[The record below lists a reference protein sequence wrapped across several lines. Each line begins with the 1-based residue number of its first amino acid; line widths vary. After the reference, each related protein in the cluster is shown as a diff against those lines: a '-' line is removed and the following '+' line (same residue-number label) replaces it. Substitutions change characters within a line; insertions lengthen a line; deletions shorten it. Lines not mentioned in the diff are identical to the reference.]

1 MAAWV
6 FFWETWAAAVVN
18 GLFGDGRVLT
28 VTTLLRMFAGN
39 RAVGMGRVVG
49 VWLVCLFGVCLM
61 QPAKAQSVATTTVQ
75 GTVYQANGQP
85 GTGTLLVSW
94 PAFTTA
100 GNQAVAAGRTVVQIG
115 TDGFVSVN
123 LAPNLGATPAG
134 EYYTAVYHL
143 ADGTVNTEYWVVP
156 AGATATIAAV
166 RAQVLPAAQA
176 VQAVSKAYV
185 DAAIAQLQG
194 SLLTANG
201 GTLTGPLILA
211 GDPTTPLMAADK
223 HYVDAVAGG
232 GLQGTG
238 GNVLGPLNA
247 AALNGVYAPLAGTA
261 QTTLQTTQAAAAAAG
276 GAMLV
281 PPTYGGTDT
290 FSNTAGVRVEDLRA
304 SGAQQHERSVKEF
317 GAVCDGVTDDTA
329 ALQAALNFAQ
339 TAYGA
344 GHGVALVLPAGVC
357 KTHQLSWHL
366 ESIGGQG
373 RQVSGLMGFPGED
386 VLATATD
393 ATGLL
398 GNTRLHDFSIYVD
411 QSLDVSCS
419 PAEGRAAAGSCG
431 VNRPIEAGS
440 IFSSGGNGLAGTAGT
455 GAGWSIGN
463 CAIAMPAA
471 LGTGGNGLQQAVVE
485 NLAIAT
491 VGADPLATYVGADST
506 HTCGI
511 YLGQWPV
518 GTYFR
523 AIDIRGVGTG
533 IAMPAL
539 GGATPAGLV
548 ADGNR
553 WEGVSIAAVHGF
565 VAAVGSNG
573 VLDGVVVSA
582 QNSAAAGESPTGL
595 VLDFAGLQQGWT
607 VRNAQVAPVWSA
619 VAPRLTVSASGGA
632 VTGVVVGPEHGL
644 GYEGYGVALPLS
656 FSGSCTATATV
667 AVNSDGSLGAVTVG
681 SGGFGCSGTTTAAV
695 NVARTTLGAKPVNLI
710 AGRNMTLLGGN
721 LLNGSGGYTVWTAA
735 GSRAVGTQ
743 MGGGGTLTASA
754 TPYPSLV
761 VEAIAGGTGAYTG
774 SANRFEGLS
783 LASAGSLLDLGLG
796 NGVVQQSATGAGTVG
811 LEAARAASNTVS
823 ADFAL
828 LSGGGTNPLTAS
840 QAFTSLNDLFFSAE
854 DLYSQVGESV
864 ATGSVFGKD
873 AAAPVT
879 GSYVKAVGGAWDS
892 SGAWTVRGV
901 ANGLVLG
908 KGFPV
913 GTGTW
918 EVAAKADAATTQ
930 ELKLVGTTGTQS
942 CVFADQTV
950 SLTTSWQVFRIPYNT
965 VTGNSACD
973 AQTGGTQGN
982 AVSAVGLSPSVGT
995 NVETAFVAF
1004 VPAYQQLLLANA
1016 PVTGAQAAN
1025 KAYVDAQIASQIVN
1039 GGGALPIT
1047 GGTLTGALN
1056 APVMDGTTDCGLS
1069 SSVASCVAGATSAL
1083 IPPGTTGTYAQAAAL
1098 QATAQCVYD
1107 PTQGGRITGV
1117 LPGQLGQGYVTTPS
1131 LSISGGGG
1139 SGLAVTPVVAGG
1151 QVTSYT
1157 VTNGGSG
1164 YTACPTI
1171 AVAQPPA
1178 AAAPIPVLDQ
1188 RRGGTSYSAEVRVDD
1203 FGCAADGVTDDTQC
1217 FNDAINF
1224 VTQGGTRTGALTLS
1238 QGKTYFIGT
1247 ISGYMQTAWDD
1258 GTAPATDTCGGVACT
1273 NIAPETPGYVGY
1285 AVKVQSSQA
1294 NPLTIYGNGA
1304 TIVSSYS
1311 TAAAGAATY
1320 GLGSPYF
1327 AVFGS
1332 DQPVAGWNLY
1342 DLNINRAFIG
1352 AMTKSAGYWRWERVS
1367 MNTVGMVALLGSS
1380 QYDSFR
1386 DMIIQNGQ
1394 SGIIIGGWWGNRAP
1408 TTSPSGQI
1416 YLNQENLGDATN
1428 LDGMVFYG
1436 MNWAA
1441 LSQSQTAQNALD
1453 TWFNTYFFHVGDN
1466 QTRLTDQNQAQLGV
1480 VTDSMWRGIYH
1491 VMFATYSRYGRPV
1504 LGVTVHNANVKST
1517 QNYPIVATSA
1527 IQWVIDGLGM
1537 EKVGSCNASAT
1548 YGAFGSTTC
1557 PSPYDSVNNELP
1569 GAILLYQF
1577 QNMYVKDVV
1586 AGGSPILEAVAEPQQ
1601 VSAAQQLQD
1610 FRVGLTNIQSS
1621 VASSV
1626 VPRVQPVPTGR
1637 LILGPPNASFPAGVT
1652 NADSSEL
1659 CLKGTNVGFADEWCL
1674 RSVEQAYVSGN
1685 GMPRYLTLENT
1696 GYSGFTG
1703 LTAVQMPGL
1712 RVRPGPIGGG
1722 DGTLPVTDF
1731 AEQAF
1736 TIAGGAVLGETCA
1749 TVPGISL
1756 GNAVATDGVLFVKPP
1771 AAAAPLQLSGAV
1783 TAAGTMALT
1792 VCNPSTT
1799 AVSYPAGTYYA
1810 FLLAGAGAA
1819 TNPAVSGGTPTGTN
1833 PLTTSQGD
1841 LVVGDVNGN
1850 PGRLAG
1856 NTSTT
1861 QAVLVQSGTGT
1872 GAGAP
1877 VWSTAPT
1884 FYGGNLTGI
1893 NAGNITTGT
1902 VPIGS
1907 GGTGAT
1913 TAAQALA
1920 NLGGASLAATVSD
1933 FAGVV
1938 SGKQLGGLYQVD
1950 QFAGADFGA
1959 KLSACEAGLSGSYG
1973 GVCDARAFTGT
1984 VGMSA
1989 TVTLSTANTV
1999 VYLPCG
2005 TIATTASIVVPAAV
2019 RNVTLHG
2026 CGLRGASGASGSQG
2040 GTVLLYSGAG
2050 AAVQV
2055 GDPTYAVDTM
2065 GFHLDNVVINT
2076 TGSTAATTTGVTATR
2091 VQEMELAGLYMLGNA
2106 NQTGLLLDGTGN
2118 YTGGTFYDLAFNG
2131 FQTAVS
2137 GIGHQVANAATT
2149 DWLNAS
2155 TFLRLHIDC
2164 PTSGGSP
2171 VTGTTGINLAQGD
2184 GNTFTGGDVEGCA
2197 MALHLGPN
2205 AVNNTLV
2212 GVRNENSTSQV
2223 VADSGSSYNSWI
2235 TGGTMFTGALTDN
2248 GTRNSFLDAFH
2259 RTFNGMNGDWYG
2271 SQKDATVTNKWRL
2284 GTGAGNERGLLNRVQ
2299 TDFGYRWTY
2308 GFSDAGA
2315 GEQFYQILDE
2325 LNSVYRVSIGQYNA
2339 GNANTNNQTVINAA
2353 GTGAVVLNGSNNS
2366 GTGGLV
2372 LGSGGAT
2379 ETTVATVDGGGN
2391 ANFTGTMQVGGV
2403 TTAVG
2408 SVTVKNQANVEID
2421 STLWAGLTTAQKE
2434 SFIYKDWNGNSQWYL
2449 VKDLANNWAL
2459 NSAIDGTD
2467 HLKAY
2472 QNGETM
2478 LNSNGTAAVTVNR
2491 EASGGTGGLVV
2502 YSGGATPI
2510 QVAKVDAAGNITNA
2524 GTQVS
2529 TGNVTVQNGANAEAD
2544 VVVQPG
2550 LSAEQN
2556 GAFQLN
2562 SMAGVAQWKL
2572 KKDASNFFRLSDA
2585 VNSLDRVVLF
2595 QNGNTNV
2602 NAGAGANA
2610 LVVNST
2616 ANSGTGGLL
2625 VYSGGATPAQVAKI
2639 DGSGNLTVTSCAGC
2653 VAAGTGGT
2661 VSAGTAGQLAYY
2673 AAGGT
2678 VVSGETVSG
2687 DLTLAAGGAATLATV
2702 NANAGSFGTSTAI
2715 PTFTVNGKGLI
2726 TAAGSSAVVA
2736 PAGTLSGTTLAA
2748 NVTGSSL
2755 AGVGTITSGT
2765 WQGTAIAN
2773 AYLGNA
2779 AVTVAGQT
2787 CTLGASCAIA
2797 AANLSNGVS
2806 GSGAVAL
2813 VNGPTFTGTAT
2824 FSGGATFAGNTTTTG
2839 NTTTWAN
2846 GAAASDYLVIQP
2858 GTGTTDQIGALEF
2871 ANYAGTS
2878 QWEIRKDGSNYF
2890 RIRDAVNGADRVV
2903 EYPAGETILNAGTGS
2918 NLVGINNT
2926 SGSGTGGLV
2935 VYGGGTSNYNTA
2947 ELTVTGSGNV
2957 TANGFI
2963 AAKTHSGSGTMTLAA
2978 GAAAGTSPTIGCAT
2992 SHVCDGVS
3000 GTVTLTTGT
3009 SPTTGTLATLT
3020 FPSAHTNQANCVV
3033 GVQLA
3038 SAGMITNVSWSET
3051 TTALTLTANG
3061 VLAAG
3066 TGYSVRYWCGGN

>member
-1 MAAWV
+1 
-6 FFWETWAAAVVN
+6 
-18 GLFGDGRVLT
+18 
-28 VTTLLRMFAGN
+28 
-39 RAVGMGRVVG
+39 MGRVVG
-49 VWLVCLFGVCLM
+49 MWLVCLLGVCLP
-61 QPAKAQSVATTTVQ
+61 QTSVAQSVATTTVQ
-75 GTVYQANGQP
+75 GTVYLANGQP

-100 GNQAVAAGRTVVQIG
+100 AAGNTPGQAVAAGRTVVQIG
-115 TDGFVSVN
+115 SDGFVSVN

-134 EYYTAVYHL
+134 EYYTAVFHL
-143 ADGTVNTEYWVVP
+143 SDGTVNTEYWVVP
-156 AGATATIAAV
+156 ARATATIAAV

-201 GTLTGPLILA
+201 GTLTGPLTLA

-223 HYVDAVAGG
+223 HYVDSVAGG

-261 QTTLQTTQAAAAAAG
+261 QTTLQTTQAAAVAG
-276 GAMLV
+276 SGSMVV
-281 PPTYGGTDT
+281 PPTYAGTDT
-290 FSNTAGVRVEDLRA
+290 FANAAGIRVEDLRA
-304 SGAQQHERSVKEF
+304 AGAQQHERSVKEF

-329 ALQAALNFAQ
+329 SLQAALNFAQ
-339 TAYGA
+339 TAYVN

-357 KTHQLSWHL
+357 KTHQLVWHL

-398 GNTRLHDFSIYVD
+398 GNTRLHDFAIFVD
-411 QSLDVSCS
+411 QSVDVSCS

-431 VNRPIEAGS
+431 VNRAVEPGS
-440 IFSSGGNGLAGTAGT
+440 IFSAGGNGLAGTAGT

-463 CAIAMPAA
+463 CGIAMPAA
-471 LGTGGNGLQQAVVE
+471 LGTGGNGLRQAVLE

-491 VGADPLATYVGADST
+491 VGADPLNAYAGADST

-511 YLGQWPV
+511 YLGQWPLASD
-518 GTYFR
+518 FR
-523 AIDIRGVGTG
+523 NIDIRGVGTG
-533 IAMPAL
+533 VAMPAL
-539 GGATPAGLV
+539 AGAAPAGLV

-553 WEGVSIAAVHGF
+553 WEGMTIAAVHGF

-573 VLDGVVVSA
+573 VLDGVVVNA

-607 VRNAQVAPVWSA
+607 VRNVQVVPVWSA
-619 VAPRLTVSASGGA
+619 VAPKLTVNAAGGA
-632 VTGVVVGPEHGL
+632 VTSVAVGPEHGL
-644 GYEGYGVALPLS
+644 GYEGYGVSVPLS
-656 FSGSCTATATV
+656 FSGSCTAQATA
-667 AVNSDGSLGAVTVG
+667 AVNTDGSLGVVTVG

-695 NVARTTLGAKPVNLI
+695 NVAGTTLGAKAVNLI
-710 AGRNMTLLGGN
+710 AGRDMTLIAGN
-721 LLNGSGGYTVWTAA
+721 LLKGSGGYSVWTAA
-735 GSRAVGTQ
+735 GSRTLGTQ
-743 MGGGGTLTASA
+743 MGGGGTLAASA
-754 TPYPSLV
+754 TAYPALV
-761 VEAIAGGTGAYTG
+761 VGAISGGAGGGVGYTG
-774 SANRFEGLS
+774 SANRFEGLG
-783 LASAGSLLDLGLG
+783 LASAASLADTGLG
-796 NGVVQQSATGAGTVG
+796 NAVVQQSTSGAGPVG

-828 LSGGGTNPLTAS
+828 LGGGGGN
-840 QAFTSLNDLFFSAE
+840 QAFPSLNDLFFSAE
-854 DLYSQVGESV
+854 DLYSQTGESV

-873 AAAPVT
+873 ATAPVT

-892 SGAWTVRGV
+892 SAAWALRGV
-901 ANGLVLG
+901 QNGLILG
-908 KGFPV
+908 RGFPV
-913 GTGTW
+913 GLGTW
-918 EVAAKADAATTQ
+918 EVAAKADVAATQ
-930 ELKLVGTTGTQS
+930 ELRLVGTTGSQS

-973 AQTGGTQGN
+973 AATGGSQGN
-982 AVSAVGLSPSVGT
+982 AVSAVGLSPSVST

-1004 VPAYQQLLLANA
+1004 VPAFQQLLLANA
-1016 PVTGAQAAN
+1016 PTTGAQAAN
-1025 KAYVDAQIASQIVN
+1025 KTYVDTQIASQIVN
-1039 GGGALPIT
+1039 GGGALPIS

-1056 APVMDGTTDCGLS
+1056 APVMNGTTNCALS
-1069 SSVASCVAGATSAL
+1069 GSVAGCVAGATSAL
-1083 IPPGTTGTYAQAAAL
+1083 IPAGTTGSYAQGASM

-1107 PTQGGRITGV
+1107 PTQGGKITGV
-1117 LPGQLGQGYVTTPS
+1117 LPGQLGQGYITVPGLTIT
-1131 LSISGGGG
+1131 GGGG
-1139 SGLAVTPVVAGG
+1139 SGLAVTPVVSGG
-1151 QVTSYT
+1151 QVASYS
-1157 VTNGGSG
+1157 VTNGGAG
-1164 YTACPTI
+1164 YTSCPTI
-1171 AVAQPPA
+1171 SVAAPPA
-1178 AAAPIPVLDQ
+1178 AVAPIPVLDQ
-1188 RRGGTSYSAEVRVDD
+1188 RRGATSYSAEVRVDD

-1217 FNDAINF
+1217 FNDAINYA
-1224 VTQGGTRTGALTLS
+1224 TQGGTRTGAVTLS
-1238 QGKTYFIGT
+1238 QGKTYFLGT

-1258 GTAPATDTCGGVACT
+1258 GTAPSTDTCGGVACA

-1311 TAAAGAATY
+1311 TTAAGAATY
-1320 GLGSPYF
+1320 GLGAPYF

-1332 DQPVAGWNLY
+1332 DQPIAGWNLY
-1342 DLNINRAFIG
+1342 DVNLNRAFIG
-1352 AMTKSAGYWRWERVS
+1352 AMTKSAAYWRWERVS
-1367 MNTVGMVALLGSS
+1367 MNTVGVTALLGSS

-1386 DMIIQNGQ
+1386 DLIIQNGQ

-1408 TTSPSGQI
+1408 GTSASGGA
-1416 YLNQENLGDATN
+1416 YLNQENLGDATSV
-1428 LDGMVFYG
+1428 DGMVFYG
-1436 MNWAA
+1436 LNWPS

-1453 TWFNTYFFHVGDN
+1453 SWFNTYFFHVGDN
-1466 QTRLTDQNQAQLGV
+1466 QTRLTDQNQAQLGA
-1480 VTDSMWRGIYH
+1480 VTDSMWRGIYQ

-1504 LGVTVHNANVKST
+1504 LGVTLHNMNVKTT
-1517 QNYPIVATSA
+1517 QNYPVVATSA
-1527 IQWVIDGLGM
+1527 NQWVIDGLGM
-1537 EKVGSCNASAT
+1537 ERVGSCNGSAV
-1548 YGAFGSTTC
+1548 YGAYGSTAC

-1569 GAILLYQF
+1569 GVILLYQF
-1577 QNMYVKDVV
+1577 QNVYVKSVL
-1586 AGGSPILEAVAEPQQ
+1586 ASGSPILEAVAEPQQ

-1610 FRVGLTNIQSS
+1610 FRVGLTNLESS
-1621 VASSV
+1621 VVSSV

-1637 LILGPPNASFPAGVT
+1637 LVLGPSNGSFPPGVT
-1652 NADSSEL
+1652 NADSGEL
-1659 CLKGTNVGFADEWCL
+1659 CLKGTDVGYPDEWCL
-1674 RSVEQAYVSGN
+1674 RAEDQAYASGS
-1685 GMPRYLTLENT
+1685 GMPRYLAVEND
-1696 GYSGFTG
+1696 GYPGLSG
-1703 LTAVQMPGL
+1703 LTAVEMPGL
-1712 RVRPGPIGGG
+1712 RVRPGTISGG

-1749 TVPGISL
+1749 TVSGISL
-1756 GNAVATDGVLFVKPP
+1756 GNAAATDGVLFVRPP
-1771 AAAAPLQLSGAV
+1771 SGAGPLQFSGAV

-1792 VCNPSTT
+1792 ACNPSTV
-1799 AVSYPAGTYYA
+1799 AANYPAGTYYA
-1810 FLLAGAGAA
+1810 FLLAGAGAG
-1819 TNPAVSGGTPTGTN
+1819 TTPAVSGGTPTATS

-1841 LVVGDVNGN
+1841 LVAGDVNGN
-1850 PGRLAG
+1850 PSRLAG

-1861 QAVLVQSGTGT
+1861 QAVLVESGTGT
-1872 GAGAP
+1872 SANAP

-1902 VPIGS
+1902 VPIGN

-1913 TAAQALA
+1913 TAVQALA

-1933 FAGVV
+1933 FSGVL
-1938 SGKQLGGLYQVD
+1938 SGRQLGGLYQVD
-1950 QFAGADFGA
+1950 QFTGADFGA
-1959 KLSACEAGLSGSYG
+1959 KLAACIAGLSATYG
-1973 GVCDARAFTGT
+1973 GVCDGRAFTGT

-1989 TVTLSTANTV
+1989 TVTISTANTV

-2005 TIATTASIVVPAAV
+2005 TISTAASIVVPAAV

-2076 TGSTAATTTGVTATR
+2076 TGSTAATTTGVTAYR
-2091 VQEMELAGLYMLGNA
+2091 VQEMELAGLYMLGNG

-2137 GIGHQVANAATT
+2137 GIGHQVTNAATT

-2197 MALHLGPN
+2197 TALHLGAN

-2223 VADSGSSYNSWI
+2223 TADAGSSYNSWI

-2271 SQKDATVTNKWRL
+2271 SQKDATVTNKFRL
-2284 GTGAGNERGLLNRVQ
+2284 GTGTGNERGLLNRVQ

-2339 GNANTNNQTVINAA
+2339 GSSNTNNQTVINAA
-2353 GTGAVVLNGSNNS
+2353 GTGAVVVNGSNNS

-2379 ETTVATVDGGGN
+2379 ETTVATVDGAGN
-2391 ANFTGTMQVGGV
+2391 ANFTGTLQVGGV

-2408 SVTVKNQANVEID
+2408 SVTVKNQANAEID
-2421 STLWAGLTTAQKE
+2421 ATLWAGLSTAQKE
-2434 SFIYKDWNGNSQWYL
+2434 SFIYKDWNGNSQWYM

-2491 EASGGTGGLVV
+2491 EASAGTGGLVV
-2502 YSGGATPI
+2502 YSGGATPV

-2524 GTQVS
+2524 GTHVS
-2529 TGNVTVQNGANAEAD
+2529 TGNVTVANGANAEAD

-2572 KKDASNFFRLSDA
+2572 KKDGSNFLRLSDA
-2585 VNSLDRVVLF
+2585 VNNLDRLVLF
-2595 QNGNTNV
+2595 QNGNTNL
-2602 NAGAGANA
+2602 NAGAGGNA
-2610 LVVNST
+2610 IAVNST

-2639 DGSGNLTVTSCAGC
+2639 DGSGNLTVTSCTGC

-2661 VSAGTAGQLAYY
+2661 VNGGTAGQVAYY

-2678 VVSGETVSG
+2678 AVSGETISG
-2687 DLTLAAGGAATLATV
+2687 DATLASGGALTLATV
-2702 NANAGSFGTSTAI
+2702 NANAGSFGASTAI
-2715 PTFTVNGKGLI
+2715 PTFTVNGKGLV
-2726 TAAGSSAVVA
+2726 TAAGSNAVVA

-2755 AGVGTITSGT
+2755 SGVGTITSGT
-2765 WQGTAIAN
+2765 WQGTPIVN
-2773 AYLGNA
+2773 AYLANA
-2779 AVTVAGQT
+2779 AVTVAGQS

-2813 VNGPTFTGTAT
+2813 VNGAT
-2824 FSGGATFAGNTTTTG
+2824 FTG
-2839 NTTTWAN
+2839 NTTTLAN

-2858 GTGTTDQIGALEF
+2858 GTGTTDQVGALEF

-2878 QWEIRKDGSNYF
+2878 EWEIRKDASNFF
-2890 RIRDAVNGADRVV
+2890 RLRDTVNGADRVV
-2903 EYPAGETILNAGTGS
+2903 EYPAGETILNAGAGS

-2935 VYGGGTSNYNTA
+2935 VYGGGASNYNTA

-2978 GAAAGTSPTIGCAT
+2978 GAAAGTGPTIACTT

-3038 SAGMITNVSWSET
+3038 GAGMITNVSWSES

-3061 VLAAG
+3061 VLAAS
-3066 TGYSVRYWCGGN
+3066 TGYTVRYWCGGN